1 MNAGENR
8 VPALVIADA
17 VLMRLGSGPFRIA
30 LPSSPTTMLLQN
42 PSGRMDSAAS
52 YFMGRESEVLRCSGT
67 CANMGWD
74 AEPGWG
80 LPLAFMLYLLL

>member
-30 LPSSPTTMLLQN
+30 LPSSPTTTLLQN
-42 PSGRMDSAAS
+42 PSGRML
-52 YFMGRESEVLRCSGT
+52 GLLPT
-67 CANMGWD
+67 L
-74 AEPGWG
+74 WG
-80 LPLAFMLYLLL
+80 EKVRF